1 MAYETILYEVKDKI
15 CTITLNR
22 PENMNSYNNTMS
34 AEINQALKAANEDDG
49 VRAVIFTGAEGCKK
63 PTFCA
68 GFDLT
73 GGKPFDF
80 GEVDVHDVRDTG
92 GTNALSIYEM
102 NKPVIAAM
110 NGSAVGIGITMT
122 LPMDVRILSEDAKIG
137 FVFAKRGF
145 VNEACSS
152 WFLPKIVGIS
162 KAVELVMT
170 GRIIKADEALRIG
183 LVTEVVPQNQV
194 YARAVEIAKDSEIA
208 ILVCGDNTVSSGE
221 GCDRSRLVLAGRQ
234 RELILKV
241 AETGTPV
248 VLVLEN
254 GKAVDLSA
262 ETPVCAS
269 ILVAGF
275 GGEFGAKAIVNTLA
289 GDVNPAGRLTVSYPY
304 DEGMIPCY
312 YTRLPG
318 GSCDYLEGPRA
329 PMYPFGFGLS
339 YTKFEYSDLSIKS
352 LGLYRFEVTFTVKN
366 VGDRAGDE
374 VAQLYVNDPESSIVT
389 PEKVLRKFKRVTLEA
404 GEACEIRFELDFDD
418 FKLLNRDWKWVV
430 EPGEFEIMVGASS
443 NDIRLN
449 QTIVVS

>member
-1 MAYETILYEVKDKI
+1 MTFETILYEVKDKI

-183 LVTEVVPQNQV
+183 LVTEVVPQDQV
-194 YARAVEIAKDSEIA
+194 YARALEVAKEI
-208 ILVCGDNTVSSGE
+208 VSNCAPVSVALCRQMMYQLCNARHPMTAHKIESCCYHHIGL
-221 GCDRSRLVLAGRQ
+221 SRDA
-234 RELILKV
+234 
-241 AETGTPV
+241 
-248 VLVLEN
+248 
-254 GKAVDLSA
+254 
-262 ETPVCAS
+262 
-269 ILVAGF
+269 
-275 GGEFGAKAIVNTLA
+275 
-289 GDVNPAGRLTVSYPY
+289 
-304 DEGMIPCY
+304 
-312 YTRLPG
+312 
-318 GSCDYLEGPRA
+318 LEGAASFLEKRP
-329 PMYPFGFGLS
+329 PEFDMS
-339 YTKFEYSDLSIKS
+339 T
-352 LGLYRFEVTFTVKN
+352 VTEMPPTWPWFNKVEFPKN
-366 VGDRAGDE
+366 VQD
-374 VAQLYVNDPESSIVT
+374 L
-389 PEKVLRKFKRVTLEA
+389 
-404 GEACEIRFELDFDD
+404 
-418 FKLLNRDWKWVV
+418 
-430 EPGEFEIMVGASS
+430 
-443 NDIRLN
+443 
-449 QTIVVS
+449 